1 MSRIESN
8 YIMEE
13 ALYFKTLKQLKTI
26 FWTEIASFIAIF
38 LLFLYLAG
46 PGWTNNTEQ
55 NAIFERYAIIVTL
68 IGIPFSLKYFYNQVK
83 KIESLVYVDY
93 IRRFKTQY
101 LLRFL
106 VLNIVIIFNLVGFL
120 KFESQ
125 NLLLMSLISFC
136 GFFFCYP
143 NQGMLLAPKS
153 EIDEFDEDLEE
164 ELEELEALEDEEAEE
179 LTK

>member
-1 MSRIESN
+1 MNRIEFN

-13 ALYFKTLKQLKTI
+13 ALYLKTLKQLKTI
-26 FWTEIASFIAIF
+26 FWAEIASFIVII

-55 NAIFERYAIIVTL
+55 NAVFERYAIILTL
-68 IGIPFSLKYFYNQVK
+68 IGIPFSLRYFHNQVK
-83 KIESLVYVDY
+83 KIENLAYLEY
-93 IRRFKTQY
+93 LKRYKIQY

-106 VLNIVIIFNLVGFL
+106 VLNIVIVFNLVGFL
-120 KFESQ
+120 EFESQ

-143 NQGMLLAPKS
+143 NQGILLAPKS
-153 EIDEFDEDLEE
+153 EIEE
-164 ELEELEALEDEEAEE
+164 ELEELEDLDDEAEE
-179 LTK
+179 FTK